1 MDLAETTFSSFYET
15 LNNNIIPISI
25 VLFLVISVLGWLLF
39 NSFNT
44 PVASKE
50 EDNSDNK
57 KVEENYTEGNEES
70 EKEEGFE
77 EQEENVNNSSE

>member
-1 MDLAETTFSSFYET
+1 MELAENTFSSFYET

-25 VLFLVISVLGWLLF
+25 VLFLVISVLGWMLF

-50 EDNSDNK
+50 EVNSDNK
-57 KVEENYTEGNEES
+57 KVEENYTEES
-70 EKEEGFE
+70 EKEEDFE
-77 EQEENVNNSSE
+77 EQEENVNNVPE

>member
-1 MDLAETTFSSFYET
+1 MELAENTFSSFYET

-25 VLFLVISVLGWLLF
+25 VLFLVISVLGWMLF

-50 EDNSDNK
+50 DVNSDNK
-57 KVEENYTEGNEES
+57 KVEENYTEES
-70 EKEEGFE
+70 EKEEDFE
-77 EQEENVNNSSE
+77 EQEENVNNVPE

>member
-50 EDNSDNK
+50 EVNSDNK
-57 KVEENYTEGNEES
+57 NTQENYTEES

>member
-1 MDLAETTFSSFYET
+1 MELAENTFSSFYET

-25 VLFLVISVLGWLLF
+25 VLLLVISVLGWMLF

-50 EDNSDNK
+50 EVNSDNK
-57 KVEENYTEGNEES
+57 KVEEKYTEES
-70 EKEEGFE
+70 EKEEDFE
-77 EQEENVNNSSE
+77 EQEENVNNVPE

>member
-1 MDLAETTFSSFYET
+1 MELAENTFSSFYET

-25 VLFLVISVLGWLLF
+25 VLFLVISVLGWMLF

-50 EDNSDNK
+50 EVNSDNK
-57 KVEENYTEGNEES
+57 NTQENYTEES
-70 EKEEGFE
+70 EKEEDFE
-77 EQEENVNNSSE
+77 EQEENVNNVPE